1 MTAVLDE
8 HQIEQVIKAPSDAA
22 GSFRDVWFF
31 GDIVIKKDKKSTIH
45 GHSGCVQEYE
55 RSKELSDTTF
65 VFRGET
71 WSLRF
76 PQTSMIGDYLIMER
90 IYGESASAEFCKDC
104 KPTYY
109 EDGLWSYW
117 EHTGEDCFTSEL
129 DAEVQ
134 CVCLDLSI
142 YDMHELN
149 FRFDREL
156 RTVWVVD
163 FAG

>member
-1 MTAVLDE
+1 MDAVLDR

-31 GDIVIKKDKKSTIH
+31 GDIVIKRDKKDTW
-45 GHSGCVQEYE
+45 GTAGCAIEYE

-65 VFRGET
+65 KFRGET

-76 PQTSMIGDYLIMER
+76 PKTSMIGDYLIMER
-90 IYGESASAEFCKDC
+90 IYGESASAEVCTDC
-104 KPTYY
+104 KPSY
-109 EDGLWSYW
+109 ENDGEYSYW
-117 EHTGEDCFTSEL
+117 YHTSEGCCFLSDL
-129 DAEVQ
+129 DNVVNNI
-134 CVCLDLSI
+134 CWRLGI
-142 YDMHELN
+142 YDMHDLN
-149 FRFDREL
+149 WRFDREL